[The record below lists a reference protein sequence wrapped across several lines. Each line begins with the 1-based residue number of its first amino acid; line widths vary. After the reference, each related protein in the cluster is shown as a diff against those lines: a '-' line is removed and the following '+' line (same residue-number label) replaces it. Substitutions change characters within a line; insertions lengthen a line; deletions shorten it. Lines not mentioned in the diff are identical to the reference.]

1 MSDNDLVFSRLAAGS
16 SNDLVFGDDGG
27 PGGGDTRVT
36 VFAMLPPPAVAVHA
50 GIALAM
56 SIAATFPPPVVD
68 VRAVYVSGASRPLVG
83 SLQSGWQEAV
93 PLEMDAELRHR
104 VGWKAGAALDID
116 WEQGRQLGQSVSP
129 SHQSALAMG
138 VSAALRHQD
147 GIRLASQ
154 DAVLRHGDAL
164 RGARPQI
171 EVRFQQ
177 GVTLKAEPVAT
188 RWQDGRRDVR
198 PELAIPWQDAM
209 ALRKSVAIS
218 TGLAM
223 HLGRDW
229 DARFQQGMKPPA
241 GIQVVEPPEPPK
253 DPCYLPSNDL
263 VFSEAWAPGNNLLF
277 ICERHS
283 GPPAPL
289 VIPLL
294 RYYMT
299 THSIFAVLLPTLE
312 PVRLFDVSISADAG
326 NPVWSLS
333 ATGPLHLLDQL
344 KPTSTPKQIRITVDG
359 MPWVFAVEGF
369 RRSREPG
376 ERLVQITG
384 RSITGLVGGPKLPK
398 QTWLNTSD
406 TTAQQLV
413 LQALEFTGVDVEW
426 QIPDWLVPA
435 GAWSFRGTPL
445 AAAVRIAESVGAVLQ
460 SHPTDAKLSF
470 LPRYPLM
477 PWEWSAV
484 DTVPDVAISSAAIT
498 TDDMDIREEPAWE
511 AVYVCGTTQ
520 GVIGHVRRAG
530 TAGAVLA
537 EDVTDALITHVD
549 AARER
554 GRSILG
560 AGGRQA
566 ELAMSL
572 PILTG
577 GTLPGALRV
586 NQLLHVMEPT
596 ETWRGMV
603 RGMTLRSGEIEW
615 RQTAR
620 VERKLA

>member
-1 MSDNDLVFSRLAAGS
+1 MSDNDLVFSRPASGT
-16 SNDLVFGDDGG
+16 SNDLVFGDDDG
-27 PGGGDTRVT
+27 PGVGDTRVT

-68 VRAVYVSGASRPLVG
+68 VRAAYVSGASRPLVG
-83 SLQSGWQEAV
+83 SLRSGWQEAA
-93 PLEMDAELRHR
+93 PLENDIELRHR
-104 VGWKAGAALDID
+104 VGMKAGAALDAD
-116 WEQGRQLGQSVSP
+116 WEQGRHLGQSVSP
-129 SHQSALAMG
+129 SHQNAQAM
-138 VSAALRHQD
+138 VVPTVLRYQQ
-147 GIRLASQ
+147 GIRQAGR

-164 RGARPQI
+164 RGARPQVD
-171 EVRFQQ
+171 VRFQQ
-177 GVTLKAEPVAT
+177 GTALKVELVAS
-188 RWQDGRRDVR
+188 RWQDGSRDLR
-198 PELAIPWQDAM
+198 PELAISWQDGR
-209 ALRKSVAIS
+209 ALSRGIAVPSRPG
-218 TGLAM
+218 T

-229 DARFQQGMKPPA
+229 ATRFQQGMKPPA
-241 GIQVVEPPEPPK
+241 GIQPVDPVEPPKE
-253 DPCYLPSNDL
+253 PCYVPSNDL

-283 GPPAPL
+283 GQPAPL

-312 PVRLFDVSISADAG
+312 PVRLFDVSISADEG

-384 RSITGLVGGPKLPK
+384 RSITGLVGGPKLPA
-398 QTWLNTSD
+398 QTWLNASD

-484 DTVPDVAISSAAIT
+484 DTVPDVAVSSAAIT
-498 TDDMDIREEPAWE
+498 TDDMEIREEPAWE

-530 TAGAVLA
+530 TAGALLA
-537 EDVTDALITHVD
+537 SLVTDDLITHTD

-566 ELAMSL
+566 EQAVSL

-586 NQLLHVMEPT
+586 NQLLHVDEPA
-596 ETWRGMV
+596 EAWRGMV
-603 RGMTLRSGEIEW
+603 RAMTLRSGEIEW
-615 RQTAR
+615 RQTVR
-620 VERKLA
+620 VERHLA